1 MLRDF
6 RPDQEELVDYRDS
19 LTRIV
24 AVLGVRGEP
33 VDQSVITRFAIRAQY
48 TQMVIGQDS
57 ENASKILRGQFT
69 ELLDAQQNA
78 PDAEVRVAVL
88 MDLLTSYGGGGGLL
102 ERVIA
107 RSAAGAVASGGGGGE
122 SSQPAASTPD
132 KADQAGPTAGGRPGP
147 PPGYEDRGA
156 AEFSPYTP
164 VRGPP
169 PGMAGAAQ
177 PPAPA
182 PSAVEAALLR
192 QGEFIAKAFE
202 KLSAKGDPSG
212 VGD

>member
-6 RPDQEELVDYRDS
+6 RPDQEEIGDYRES

-33 VDQSVITRFAIRAQY
+33 VDQSVITRLAIRAHY
-48 TQMVIGQDS
+48 TQMVIGQDA

-107 RSAAGAVASGGGGGE
+107 RSAAGTVASGGGGGE

-156 AEFSPYTP
+156 AEFSP
-164 VRGPP
+164 
-169 PGMAGAAQ
+169 
-177 PPAPA
+177 
-182 PSAVEAALLR
+182 
-192 QGEFIAKAFE
+192 
-202 KLSAKGDPSG
+202 
-212 VGD
+212 